1 MSAGIAAPAYSA
13 IRMRP
18 FAVTVVGRDRPGIVS
33 AVSAVLLEHGANIA
47 DSRMT
52 VLRGH
57 LAMTLVIA
65 VPDDVDPAELRAGLD
80 AARARLAL
88 ESVSLAEVEE
98 IPGDASSEPSHIVS
112 VSGGDHPGIVHAVS
126 SALAERGWNITDLET
141 RLVGDEEGRP
151 LYAMLLEVALT
162 PESSTGDL
170 KRALEPV
177 SRSENV
183 EIISRPLEGKGE

>member
-1 MSAGIAAPAYSA
+1 MH
-13 IRMRP
+13 P
-18 FAVTVVGRDRPGIVS
+18 FAVSVVGRDRPGIV
-33 AVSAVLLEHGANIA
+33 AAISAVLLEHGVNIA

-65 VPDDVDPAELRAGLD
+65 VPDEVDPAKLRAGLD
-80 AARARLAL
+80 AVRTRLAL
-88 ESVSLAEVEE
+88 ESVSLAEVEQ
-98 IPGDASSEPSHIVS
+98 IPGEGSSEPSHIVS

-141 RLVGDEEGRP
+141 RLVGEGESRP

-162 PESSTGDL
+162 QGASTADL
-170 KRALEPV
+170 KQALEPV
-177 SRSENV
+177 AGSESV
-183 EIISRPLEGKGE
+183 EIISRPLDRKGE